1 MDKVLGIDS
10 SIRFILFALLCLFG
24 PTSGMV
30 FGGILSSKLG
40 GYINRKSMTFVIISV
55 AIASGISMTIAFH
68 KITVLFVI
76 TGWTYLFG
84 IWAVIPPISG
94 IIIVCLDPNL
104 RGDGFSICNCFNN
117 LLGSFPSSYIFSAL
131 VDAFD
136 RKKEEEQ
143 YGYAWIITMSYNF
156 IGLLY
161 IIIAGVF
168 RYKIKGDL
176 LGESNDKNALEEE
189 NMVKSEENND
199 KKENNDKNEVKNVN
213 KKVEANE
220 DEKK

>member
-1 MDKVLGIDS
+1 
-10 SIRFILFALLCLFG
+10 
-24 PTSGMV
+24 
-30 FGGILSSKLG
+30 
-40 GYINRKSMTFVIISV
+40 
-55 AIASGISMTIAFH
+55 
-68 KITVLFVI
+68 
-76 TGWTYLFG
+76 
-84 IWAVIPPISG
+84 
-94 IIIVCLDPNL
+94 
-104 RGDGFSICNCFNN
+104 
-117 LLGSFPSSYIFSAL
+117 
-131 VDAFD
+131 
-136 RKKEEEQ
+136 
-143 YGYAWIITMSYNF
+143 MSYNF

-176 LGESNDKNALEEE
+176 LGESNDKKALEEE